1 MRVCIHR
8 GAKQI
13 GGTCIE
19 IEAGGQRIALDVGL
33 PLDAADDT
41 VSLLPAV
48 PGFRDPD
55 DSLLAA
61 VISHP
66 HQDHYGLARH
76 LRPDL
81 PIMIG
86 EAADRILKA
95 AACFIRSGVSF
106 QNVIPL
112 RDRQVVEIGPF
123 RVQPLLVDH
132 SAYDA
137 YSLLVEADGKRLF
150 YTGDFRVHGR
160 KAALVERIIEQP
172 PVGVDVLLME
182 GSSIGRLG
190 EDGSFP
196 SEDDLEHEFVDVMQA
211 TRGTVLVY
219 ASGQNIDRL
228 VTMFRA
234 CRKTGRQLVI
244 DLYTAEVL
252 RATGN
257 DRIPQ
262 GWWNG
267 VRVFLPH
274 RQRVWVKRHEL
285 YDLIPRYRTNR
296 IYPEELASAASMTTV
311 LFRPSMCE
319 DLERAGCLAGG
330 SVVYSMWEGYLQ
342 DERSEPF
349 LDWLNR
355 HSLPM
360 VKVHTSG
367 HASIR
372 DLKRLADAV
381 RPRHLVPVHSFG
393 PDRYS
398 DYFDNVDVRGDGEW
412 WEV

>member
-19 IEAGGQRIALDVGL
+19 IEAGSRRIAFDICL

-41 VSLLPAV
+41 ASMLPAV

-55 DSLLAA
+55 DSLLAV

-86 EAADRILKA
+86 GAADRILKA

-106 QNVIPL
+106 QNLIPL
-112 RDRQVVEIGPF
+112 RDRRVVEIGPF
-123 RVQPLLVDH
+123 RVLPLLVDH

-137 YSLLVEADGKRLF
+137 YSLLAEADGKRLF

-160 KAALVERIIEQP
+160 KAALVERLIEHP
-172 PVGVDVLLME
+172 PAGVDVLLME
-182 GSSIGRLG
+182 GSSIGRLD
-190 EDGSFP
+190 EDDSFP
-196 SEDDLEHEFVDVMQA
+196 TEDDLEHEFVDAMHA
-211 TRGTVLVY
+211 TKGTVLVY

-228 VTMFRA
+228 VTVFRA

-262 GWWNG
+262 GWWSG

-274 RQRVWVKRHEL
+274 RQRVWAKRNEL
-285 YDLIPRYRTNR
+285 FDLVPRYRANR
-296 IYPEELASAASMTTV
+296 IDPEELASAASTTTA
-311 LFRPSMCE
+311 LFRPSLCE
-319 DLERAGCLAGG
+319 DLDRANCLAGA
-330 SVVYSMWEGYLQ
+330 SVIYSMWSGYLR

-349 LDWLNR
+349 LKWLDR
-355 HSLPM
+355 HCLPM

-367 HASIR
+367 HASVR
-372 DLKRLADAV
+372 GLKRLADAI
-381 RPRHLVPVHSFG
+381 RPRRLVPVHSFS

-398 DYFDNVDVRGDGEW
+398 DYFDNVDIRGDGEW